1 MLTPRLP
8 AVTLTRKAITFPVFL
23 DCLGSE
29 SDHFPSLPGLL
40 GSESDHFP
48 SFPGLPLA
56 LETVSTY
63 LLSASL
69 HRIGITGVESCHY
82 RNAQIQ
88 RNHISCAMLA
98 WLRLKDLAYTTG
110 QTVYQLKPGLLSIYL
125 I

>member
-1 MLTPRLP
+1 LAP
-8 AVTLTRKAITFPVFL
+8 KAIAFPVFL

-29 SDHFPSLPGLL
+29 SDR
-40 GSESDHFP
+40 FP
-48 SFPGLPLA
+48 SFELLPLA

-69 HRIGITGVESCHY
+69 QRSGITGMESCHC

-88 RNHISCAMLA
+88 RNHISCAMLV
-98 WLRLKDLAYTTG
+98 WLRLKDLAYKTG
-110 QTVYQLKPGLLSIYL
+110 QTVYQLKPGFLLLYL